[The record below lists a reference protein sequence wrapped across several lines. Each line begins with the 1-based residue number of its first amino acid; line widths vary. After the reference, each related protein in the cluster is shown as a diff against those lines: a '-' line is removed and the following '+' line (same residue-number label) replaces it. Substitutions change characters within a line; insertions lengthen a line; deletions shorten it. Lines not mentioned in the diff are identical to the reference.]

1 MIKDFFTNSHNK
13 ISHTKVWSNVASLIL
28 CVAFPVDAFR
38 TGLSAD
44 KILAFG
50 IVFGIGYSLSK
61 GIDVYKTV
69 KGGGDGLEQPE
80 GQG

>member
-1 MIKDFFTNSHNK
+1 VIKDFFTKPNGK
-13 ISHTKVWSNVASLIL
+13 LSHTKLWSNIASLIL
-28 CVAFPVDAFR
+28 CMAFPVDAFR

-69 KGGGDGLEQPE
+69 KGGGNGPGQPE